1 MNKIDFLP
9 PRYREARAARQSR
22 WWGGVVIV
30 AFGGLVGAAGVGQWL
45 VQYRTRGDIQAADV
59 EYNAAMSAQQ
69 KLEQTKKQSHDVN
82 FEAELFTYLRHPWP
96 RTQVM
101 RRVTQALPNEVM
113 IERMR
118 IGREEC
124 KPKEQLTVGV
134 IKPADAA
141 AQKAAA
147 DASTP
152 VEKDL
157 KRLREECDSRRM
169 IVELTGYTTDLTALH
184 VYLNTLASEAM
195 FAQAELTS
203 IQSVEKASERR
214 SQFTAR
220 LVLAPGHG
228 QRSTKEAPKSPAPTA
243 TPGAVTTIVPTNP
256 SRS

>member
-1 MNKIDFLP
+1 MNRIDFLP

-45 VQYRTRGDIQAADV
+45 VQYRTRNDIQIAEIEYQAAKT
-59 EYNAAMSAQQ
+59 AQQ
-69 KLEQTKKQSHDVN
+69 KLEQAQKQLRDTSQ
-82 FEAELFTYLRHPWP
+82 EAELLTFLRHPWP
-96 RTQVM
+96 RTQIL
-101 RRVTQALPNEVM
+101 RRVTSSLPNEVM
-113 IERMR
+113 IERLR
-118 IGREEC
+118 IGRDDS

-134 IKPADAA
+134 IKPVDSNTTKSAA
-141 AQKAAA
+141 TSSA
-147 DASTP
+147 

-157 KRLREECDSRRM
+157 KQLRDECDTRRV

-184 VYLNTLASEAM
+184 VYLNQLASESL

-203 IQSVEKASERR
+203 IQSVEKGTERR

-228 QRSTKEAPKSPAPTA
+228 QRKATDAPKSAPTA
-243 TPGAVTTIVPTNP
+243 AAPAAVTTTLVPRAD
-256 SRS
+256 RS